1 MIHVGDKIGKVGELG
16 KVGNIGNLGY
26 LDISSFNIL
35 RNRNNMND
43 FIISPA
49 ENTNSNY

>member
-1 MIHVGDKIGKVGELG
+1 MIHVRDKIGKVGELG

-35 RNRNNMND
+35 RNRNNMGYLV
-43 FIISPA
+43 ILPA
-49 ENTNSNY
+49 ENANSNY